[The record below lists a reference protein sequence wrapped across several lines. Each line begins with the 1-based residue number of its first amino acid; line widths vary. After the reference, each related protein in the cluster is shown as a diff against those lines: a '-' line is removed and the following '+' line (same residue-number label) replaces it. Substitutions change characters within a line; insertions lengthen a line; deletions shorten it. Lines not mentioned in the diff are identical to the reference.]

1 MSSITQLIS
10 QLESNGFTISEDQR
24 SNVKKITNNVLA
36 FCSTCES
43 LLTGKLNVI
52 VNKACST
59 CALVTIPKNNSMLD
73 GAFESGLIA
82 SIQGEEWRAIK
93 GGWISSHGRAVSA
106 LGKVLTK
113 DSKDRY
119 QIAKEHQY
127 VNRLMA
133 YAFIEKVSITD
144 DAKLSDKV
152 VVSLK
157 DKAAGYVLSNLI
169 IQTYAEALQNGNPNS
184 RKSDEFKEAMNTSP
198 LEKIA
203 SGMAYK
209 YLAPMLPKHIAFA
222 DGTIFNSNT
231 GAGAQRFVCGSKTT
245 DGYFLLCTLNKS
257 YYIHRL
263 IAFAF
268 HEKEECKTYDDYDK
282 YEVNHKNGDKRD
294 NRAENLEWVSHSE
307 NMIHAYQENLNKKV
321 RGVQQYTIGSKNE
334 IGELVATF
342 VSIAQA
348 SRETGEPEHRIR
360 ETANGKKKNPIN
372 FWWKFVDESKTKE
385 FSEKYRCK
393 A

>member
-10 QLESNGFTISEDQR
+10 QLEENGFTITQR
-24 SNVKKITNNVLA
+24 NVIKKETTAISAVCT
-36 FCSTCES
+36 TCETV
-43 LLTGKLNVI
+43 LNGKLI
-52 VNKACST
+52 DLVNKVCSN
-59 CALVTIPKNNSMLD
+59 CALFTIPKTNDMLN
-73 GAFESGLIA
+73 GAFASGII
-82 SIQGEEWRAIK
+82 SEMQGEEWRAIK

-113 DSKDRY
+113 DAKDRY

-133 YAFIEKVSITD
+133 TAFADKVTVSD
-144 DAKLSDKV
+144 DAKLADKV

-157 DKAAGYVLSNLI
+157 DKTAGYVLSNLI
-169 IQTYAEALQNGNPNS
+169 VQTYAEALQKGNPKA
-184 RKSDEFKEAMNTSP
+184 RKSDEFKEAISTCP
-198 LEKIA
+198 IAKIN
-203 SGMAYK
+203 SGIAYK
-209 YLAPMLPKHIAFA
+209 YLVPMLPKHIAFA
-222 DGTIFNSNT
+222 DGTIYNSNT
-231 GAGAQRFVCGSKTT
+231 GAGAQRFIAGSKNSS
-245 DGYFLLCTLNKS
+245 GYFVMHTNDKA

-268 HEKEECKTYDDYDK
+268 HEKEECKTYDDYEK
-282 YEVNHKNGDKRD
+282 YEVNHKNGNKMD

-307 NMIHAYQENLNKKV
+307 NMSHAYQSNLNKKV
-321 RGVQQYTIGSKNE
+321 RGVQQYTIGSNKE

-342 VSIAQA
+342 DSIAQA
-348 SRETGEPEHRIR
+348 SRESGEPEHRIR
-360 ETANGKKKNPIN
+360 ETANGKKKHPTN

-385 FSEKYRCK
+385 FSEKYRSK